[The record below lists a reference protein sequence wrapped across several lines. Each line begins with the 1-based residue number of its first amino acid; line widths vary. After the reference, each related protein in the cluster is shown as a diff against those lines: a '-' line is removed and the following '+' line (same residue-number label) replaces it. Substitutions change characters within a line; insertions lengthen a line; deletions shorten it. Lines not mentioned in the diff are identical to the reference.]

1 MITTTDIQEL
11 IQELIHEAYSDR
23 DSTKLRYAATIIA
36 EQDEEEAERHLK
48 VARKWDDADWDYD
61 NYRDNQ

>member
-1 MITTTDIQEL
+1 MITTTDL
-11 IQELIHEAYSDR
+11 DELIHEAYSDR

-36 EQDEEEAERHLK
+36 EQDEEEGYRLLQ
-48 VARKWDDADWDYD
+48 VAKKWDDADWDYD